1 MDKNTELS
9 MQFLTNINSMDIQDD
24 SWGEP
29 LTVLYCVLIIS
40 NLLFPDVRVAQWCN
54 T

>member
-1 MDKNTELS
+1 
-9 MQFLTNINSMDIQDD
+9 MQFLNNININSMDFQDD